1 MMIDSYRNEQGMF
14 IDNVGPFDYTITRD
28 TELIDVTSLGDTLEI
43 DPEWFHIDE
52 KGHFHAF
59 NVDTQL
65 TPTLKHVTET
75 INDISGFDV
84 VTSEHHCIICNAVVT
99 PNYVFRDSPLR
110 KTVAGPTTTKFT
122 IDRYTHYA
130 SLGQQVSFYSGLMF
144 GFARITHV
152 HVNSER
158 MESLRFRVEFTCQ
171 FLARRGSSGDL

>member
-1 MMIDSYRNEQGMF
+1 MF
-14 IDNVGPFDYTITRD
+14 IDNVGPFDYTMIKD
-28 TELIDVTSLGDTLEI
+28 TELINVESNGDQLDI
-43 DPEWFHIDE
+43 DPEWFHVDD

-75 INDISGFDV
+75 IDEVWGESSVLN
-84 VTSEHHCIICNAVVT
+84 EHRCIICNATVV
-99 PNYVFRDSPLR
+99 PNFIIRHSPIR
-110 KTVAGPTTTKFT
+110 KTITGPTTTKFT